1 MSVEISE
8 TDLFQLVVS
17 TENND
22 KIKSSGPSLFG
33 DCLLISFQPQ
43 HHFLSQRPTSGKSI
57 RFIGKLSQFLHPTR
71 LTTTALLRCIGEIS
85 V

>member
-17 TENND
+17 TENN

-57 RFIGKLSQFLHPTR
+57 RFVGKLSQCLHPTR